1 MTTKKLTRKQRILV
15 ATTLF
20 GMFFGAGNLIF
31 PVHLGQMAGSNVIPA
46 IIGFIITAV
55 GIPIFGVAAI
65 GVTHSDGLQTLSGKV
80 GKGYGIFFTCLLY
93 LTIGP
98 LFAIPRCATVSFTT
112 GVSPMLPEAA
122 QPLAL
127 LLFSAVFF
135 AFVLFF
141 SLRPGK
147 ITVWIGKIINPVFL
161 LFLAVLVIAA
171 LLKPG
176 ASISDVAP
184 TEPYA
189 TKTSAFF
196 SSFIEGYG
204 TMDAIAGLAFGIVVI
219 DVIRRMGV
227 DNDDAVAVD
236 VLGSGVLTGLLMAVI
251 YVVTILMGTQSRGL
265 FEISDNGGIA
275 LTQIAGHYF
284 GGVGQ
289 IILAVTITFAC
300 LKTSIGLVT
309 SCSETFVKMTHGK
322 ISYKLWAILFT
333 LFSFAVSNV
342 GLSAIIE
349 YSIPV
354 LMLIYPPATAL
365 IILAFAGKLFRHDR
379 AVYLS
384 TMIFTWAA
392 AIFDFFKTLPAGVRT
407 ALRLDAPVELLLGGQ
422 QTFLRPVDG
431 RVTGELEA
439 DQPPQLFPL
448 LGPHHFPAQ
457 SIVADLIGIGA
468 RRGIG
473 RHVLPIAW
481 HRVGEEGQAIV
492 KNRGRGNQLSRV
504 VIPQKPKVSKMSV
517 LIIDHGVKD
526 KHAAKLLIEG
536 LPLGLVVV
544 DAGLQATVFD
554 DSPNGD
560 KGCVNVGEQ
569 FTF

>member
-1 MTTKKLTRKQRILV
+1 MTVKKLTMRQKILV
-15 ATTLF
+15 AGTLF

-31 PVHLGQMAGSNVIPA
+31 PVHLGQLAGRNVIPA
-46 IIGFIITAV
+46 IIGFIVTAV

-65 GVTHSDGLQTLSGKV
+65 GITHSDGLQTLSSKV

-112 GVSPMLPEAA
+112 GVAPMLLDPSKEW
-122 QPLAL
+122 LAL
-127 LLFSAVFF
+127 LIFSAIFF

-147 ITVWIGKIINPVFL
+147 ITVWIGKIINPIFL

-171 LLKPG
+171 LTNSG
-176 ASISDVAP
+176 ASIAAV
-184 TEPYA
+184 EPVEAYA
-189 TKTSAFF
+189 TGTSSFF

-204 TMDAIAGLAFGIVVI
+204 TMDAIAGLAFGIVVV

-236 VLGSGVLTGLLMAVI
+236 VLGSGALTGILMAVI
-251 YVVTILMGTQSRGL
+251 YIVTILMGTQSRGL

-392 AIFDFFKTLPAGVRT
+392 AIFDFFKTLPTGVRT
-407 ALRLDAPVELLLGGQ
+407 ALRLDAPVELAKRYLPLFDLNLGWLL
-422 QTFLRPVDG
+422 
-431 RVTGELEA
+431 
-439 DQPPQLFPL
+439 
-448 LGPHHFPAQ
+448 PA
-457 SIVADLIGIGA
+457 VAGFVIGMAIHLS
-468 RRGIG
+468 RRG
-473 RHVLPIAW
+473 R
-481 HRVGEEGQAIV
+481 
-492 KNRGRGNQLSRV
+492 
-504 VIPQKPKVSKMSV
+504 
-517 LIIDHGVKD
+517 
-526 KHAAKLLIEG
+526 AK
-536 LPLGLVVV
+536 
-544 DAGLQATVFD
+544 
-554 DSPNGD
+554 
-560 KGCVNVGEQ
+560 
-569 FTF
+569 

>member
-1 MTTKKLTRKQRILV
+1 MTVKKLTMRQKILV
-15 ATTLF
+15 AGTLF

-31 PVHLGQMAGSNVIPA
+31 PVHLGQLAGRNVIPA
-46 IIGFIITAV
+46 IIGFIVTAV

-65 GVTHSDGLQTLSGKV
+65 GITHSDGLQTLSSKV

-112 GVSPMLPEAA
+112 GVAPMLLDPSKEW
-122 QPLAL
+122 LAL
-127 LLFSAVFF
+127 LIFSAIFF

-204 TMDAIAGLAFGIVVI
+204 TMDAIAGLAFGIVVV

-236 VLGSGVLTGLLMAVI
+236 VLGSGTLTGILMAVI

-354 LMLIYPPATAL
+354 LMLIYPPAIAL

-379 AVYLS
+379 AVYVS
-384 TMIFTWAA
+384 VMIFTWAA
-392 AIFDFFKTLPAGVRT
+392 AIFDFFKTLPAGVQT
-407 ALRLDAPVELLLGGQ
+407 ALRLDIPVGL
-422 QTFLRPVDG
+422 
-431 RVTGELEA
+431 
-439 DQPPQLFPL
+439 
-448 LGPHHFPAQ
+448 
-457 SIVADLIGIGA
+457 
-468 RRGIG
+468 
-473 RHVLPIAW
+473 
-481 HRVGEEGQAIV
+481 
-492 KNRGRGNQLSRV
+492 
-504 VIPQKPKVSKMSV
+504 
-517 LIIDHGVKD
+517 
-526 KHAAKLLIEG
+526 AKRY
-536 LPLGLVVV
+536 LPLFNLNLGWLLPAVIGFVIGM
-544 DAGLQATVFD
+544 AIHLSKRSRA
-554 DSPNGD
+554 N
-560 KGCVNVGEQ
+560 
-569 FTF
+569 

>member
-1 MTTKKLTRKQRILV
+1 MTIKKLTFKQKLLV
-15 ATTLF
+15 AGTLF

-31 PVHLGQMAGSNVIPA
+31 PVHLGQMAGSNVWPA
-46 IIGFIITAV
+46 IVGFIITAV

-65 GVTHSDGLQTLSGKV
+65 GITHSDGLQALSSKV

-112 GVSPMLPEAA
+112 GVTPMLGDGSKEW
-122 QPLAL
+122 LAL
-127 LLFSAVFF
+127 LIFSAIFF

-147 ITVWIGKIINPVFL
+147 ITLWIGKIINPIFL

-171 LLKPG
+171 LTHP
-176 ASISDVAP
+176 STSVSEV
-184 TEPYA
+184 EPAEAYKA
-189 TKTSAFF
+189 GAFF

-227 DNDDAVAVD
+227 SDDNAVAYD
-236 VLGSGVLTGLLMAVI
+236 VLGSGVLTGILMAVI

-265 FEISDNGGIA
+265 FETSDNGGIA

-289 IILAVTITFAC
+289 IILAITITFAC

-322 ISYKLWAILFT
+322 ISYPVWAVLFT

-354 LMLIYPPATAL
+354 LMLIYPPAIAL
-365 IILAFAGKLFRHDR
+365 IALAFIGKHFQHDR
-379 AVYLS
+379 AVYIAV
-384 TMIFTWAA
+384 MIGTWAA
-392 AIFDFFKTLPAGVRT
+392 AIFDFMKTLPAAVQASLHLEPLIAFADRYLPLFEKNLGW
-407 ALRLDAPVELLLGGQ
+407 LL
-422 QTFLRPVDG
+422 
-431 RVTGELEA
+431 
-439 DQPPQLFPL
+439 
-448 LGPHHFPAQ
+448 PA
-457 SIVADLIGIGA
+457 LIGFVIG
-468 RRGIG
+468 
-473 RHVLPIAW
+473 L
-481 HRVGEEGQAIV
+481 AIH
-492 KNRGRGNQLSRV
+492 LS
-504 VIPQKPKVSKMSV
+504 KKK
-517 LIIDHGVKD
+517 K
-526 KHAAKLLIEG
+526 AA
-536 LPLGLVVV
+536 
-544 DAGLQATVFD
+544 
-554 DSPNGD
+554 
-560 KGCVNVGEQ
+560 
-569 FTF
+569 